1 MKKDVSPCRKST
13 LPVGWPPAP
22 SVLGV
27 MGICALPG
35 PAAHPR
41 QKVCYVRASLS
52 DLMAGQCCP
61 PANCLLLLH
70 LYFSPSSR
78 TLFFFFSGPFPLD
91 CNEKAIAA
99 VGCL

>member
-13 LPVGWPPAP
+13 LPVGWLPAP

-41 QKVCYVRASLS
+41 QKVCYVLPSLS

-61 PANCLLLLH
+61 PANSIKIK
-70 LYFSPSSR
+70 SPKRKSTISIKVH
-78 TLFFFFSGPFPLD
+78 D
-91 CNEKAIAA
+91 
-99 VGCL
+99 